1 MTADALIAEYDVVV
15 HPPAAFQSVVEMAAL
30 VADVPLAT
38 INIVTSDHQYQVA
51 TVGFDA
57 AICRRS
63 DSMCVLSVE
72 AMTPILVADASQD
85 DRFATNPFVNGE
97 LGDVRFYAT
106 HPLVTPTGVA
116 IGTLCVFDTVPR
128 ELDDQQEH
136 ALLSLADR
144 LVDLLELTQRTRD
157 LDVALLEMSALQ
169 DELRRSNDHLSAFA
183 GQVSHDLVG
192 PLSTVTMALGMLGDE
207 LETVPEP
214 SPSMVSS
221 VRAGLRGADRMSTLI
236 RDILAFARVGGTL
249 QREPTDL
256 GVLSLAAAQALGLD
270 PSDARLSIGELPV
283 VSVDPVQIGAVLQNL
298 VANALKFGGDDPDV
312 EITAGRDED
321 AWLVMVAD
329 RGIGIA
335 AKDAERVFEPLVR
348 VDERAEG
355 SGIGLSTCRRIV
367 EAHGGTIGLEPRTGG
382 GTVAWFLLPG

>member
-15 HPPAAFQSVVEMAAL
+15 HTPAAFQSVVEMAAL
-30 VADVPLAT
+30 VADVPMAT
-38 INIVTSDHQYQVA
+38 INILTSDHQFQVA

-63 DSMCVLSVE
+63 DSMCGASLE
-72 AMTPILVADASQD
+72 AMAPILVADASED
-85 DRFATNPFVNGE
+85 ARFAANPFVNGE

-106 HPLVTPTGVA
+106 HPLVAPSGVA

-128 ELDDQQEH
+128 ELDDQQEQ
-136 ALLSLADR
+136 ALLGLADR
-144 LVDLLELTQRTRD
+144 LVDVLELTRRTRD
-157 LDVALLEMSALQ
+157 LDSALRDMSALR
-169 DELRRSNDHLSAFA
+169 DELRRSNEHLSAFA

-192 PLSTVTMALGMLGDE
+192 PLSTVTMALGLLDDE
-207 LETVPEP
+207 LDHTPEP

-221 VRAGLRGADRMSTLI
+221 VRAGLRGAERMGTLI
-236 RDILAFARVGGTL
+236 RDILAFARVGGAL
-249 QREPTDL
+249 QREPADL
-256 GVLSLAAAQALGLD
+256 GILARAAAQALGLD
-270 PSDARLSIGELPV
+270 PADERLIIDTLPV
-283 VSVDPVQIGAVLQNL
+283 VNVDAVQIGAVLQNL
-298 VANALKFGGDDPDV
+298 VANALKFGGDNPTV

-329 RGIGIA
+329 RGVGISPD
-335 AKDAERVFEPLVR
+335 DAERVFEPLVR
-348 VDERAEG
+348 VDEAAEG
-355 SGIGLSTCRRIV
+355 SGIGLSTCRRIL